1 MSTSTHE
8 LVSTWC
14 HISLKNNLQ
23 QNYMVQK
30 GNNFYKHSTLT
41 TQKLNGFIMVVARFI
56 VLLASSWTTLNS
68 LVVNAFVQPSSS
80 FTSARLFA
88 SLNGDNKINGGEEAA
103 PTVGTVSSDDPYSF
117 VVPVL
122 GDLHI
127 DPRKMEDYEVG
138 REHIKKIIQDAKSK
152 LKRDDGVAIVSLGD
166 LGESKNC
173 DHNEDNPFEL
183 FAGTTKCH
191 EMAAEFL
198 GSFGDNV
205 PYEVIGGN
213 HDLEGKFPARM
224 LLVCCKKMSTQV

>member
-1 MSTSTHE
+1 
-8 LVSTWC
+8 
-14 HISLKNNLQ
+14 
-23 QNYMVQK
+23 MV
-30 GNNFYKHSTLT
+30 
-41 TQKLNGFIMVVARFI
+41 IMVVARFI
-56 VLLASSWTTLNS
+56 VLLASSWTTINS
-68 LVVNAFVQPSSS
+68 LVVNAFIQPSSS

-152 LKRDDGVAIVSLGD
+152 LRRDDGVAIVSLGD

-224 LLVCCKKMSTQV
+224 LLVCCIKNVNSSIML